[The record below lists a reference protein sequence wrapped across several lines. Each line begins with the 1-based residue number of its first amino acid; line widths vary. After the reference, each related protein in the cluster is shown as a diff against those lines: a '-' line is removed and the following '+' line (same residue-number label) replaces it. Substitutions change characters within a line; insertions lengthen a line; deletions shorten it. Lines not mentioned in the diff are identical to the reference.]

1 MKRVLAI
8 ILGGGAGTR
17 LYPLTK
23 LRAKPAVP
31 LGAKYRL
38 IDIPISNCINSE
50 IQRIYVLTQ
59 FNSAS
64 LNRHIARTYH
74 LAGAGFTQGFV
85 EVLAA
90 QQTQDSPSW
99 FEGTADA
106 VRKYLWLFA
115 EWDVDQYLILSGDH
129 LYRMNYADFIRRH
142 RETKAD
148 ITISVVPINENRASD
163 FGLMKIDQKGR
174 VTAFSEKPKGTALKT
189 MRVDTTILGLAP
201 EDAKESP
208 YIASMGIYVFEKQV
222 LHDLLQRD
230 RQRHD
235 FGREILPA
243 ALIDHKVQAYLFND
257 YWEDIGTIEAFY
269 NANLAL
275 TEQPDPPF
283 SFYDEKAP
291 IYTRPRYLPPT
302 KLLDSKIIESMVG
315 EGCILKE
322 CTVKRSVI
330 GIRSRIETGCL
341 IDNALL
347 MGSDFY
353 ESPAERI
360 QALERGK
367 VPLGVGASTT
377 IRRAIVD
384 KNARIGRNVQIVNK
398 DGVIEGTREAL
409 GFVIQNGIVV
419 IIKNATIP
427 DGTVI

>member
-31 LGAKYRL
+31 LAAKYRL

-50 IQRIYVLTQ
+50 IERIYVLTQ

-64 LNRHIARTYH
+64 LNRHIARTYSMH
-74 LAGAGFTQGFV
+74 GFSQGFV

-90 QQTQDSPSW
+90 QQTPESPSW
-99 FEGTADA
+99 FQGTADA
-106 VRKYLWLFA
+106 VRKYIWLFA

-129 LYRMNYADFIRRH
+129 LYRMNYADFVKRH
-142 RETKAD
+142 RDTKAD
-148 ITISVVPINENRASD
+148 ITLSVVPVDEERASD
-163 FGLMKIDQKGR
+163 FGLMKIDKNGR
-174 VTAFSEKPKGTALKT
+174 VVSFSEKPKGEALKA
-189 MRVDTTILGLAP
+189 MRVDTTVLGLSRQ
-201 EDAKESP
+201 EAKESP

-222 LHDLLQRD
+222 LFDVLKQSTD
-230 RQRHD
+230 RTD

-243 ALIDHKVQAYLFND
+243 SAQDYNVQAYLFKD

-291 IYTRPRYLPPT
+291 IYTRSRYLPPT
-302 KLLDSKIIESMVG
+302 KLLDSRVIESMVG

-322 CTVKRSVI
+322 CTIKRSVI

-347 MGSDFY
+347 MGSDYY
-353 ESPAERI
+353 ESPSER
-360 QALERGK
+360 AKASESGK
-367 VPLGVGASTT
+367 VPLGVGANTI

-384 KNARIGRNVQIVNK
+384 KNARIGRSVQIVNK
-398 DGVIEGTREAL
+398 DHVKEGRREDQ
-409 GFVIQNGIVV
+409 GFVIDSEIVV
-419 IIKNATIP
+419 VIKNATIP